1 MYGMNRCE
9 DGQSREDERKKRG
22 GSHRRLAGRERERE
36 RERERW
42 IYLSRGCEKV
52 HGECAPRFEDPPSRR
67 GTVVEKRQLTLW

>member
-36 RERERW
+36 RERDGY
-42 IYLSRGCEKV
+42 ISRV
-52 HGECAPRFEDPPSRR
+52 DVRR
-67 GTVVEKRQLTLW
+67 CTVSVRRVLRTLLHDAVL